1 MHHLIVKRVAFLL
14 VTLLVVIIVLFGIFI
29 S

>member
-14 VTLLVVIIVLFGIFI
+14 VVLLIITIILFAVFV